1 MCVVTHFE
9 EGFEVRT
16 RMDAVK
22 REALKG
28 CVEGD
33 GLGGEGTTRRVSNKR
48 QECSS
53 LGTGA

>member
-33 GLGGEGTTRRVSNKR
+33 GLGGEGTKRRVSTKR